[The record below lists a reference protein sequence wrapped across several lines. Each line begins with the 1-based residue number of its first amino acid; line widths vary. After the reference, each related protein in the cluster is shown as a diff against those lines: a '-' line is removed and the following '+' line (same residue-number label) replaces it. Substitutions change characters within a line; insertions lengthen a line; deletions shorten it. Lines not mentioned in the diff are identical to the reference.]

1 MRRRADICRQKA
13 KECARAAMRVAD
25 PQVQFTYRQMSR
37 QWHEMAE
44 RQQAKDE
51 ALANAHKPLE

>member
-1 MRRRADICRQKA
+1 
-13 KECARAAMRVAD
+13 MRVAD

-37 QWHEMAE
+37 QWREMAE

>member
-1 MRRRADICRQKA
+1 
-13 KECARAAMRVAD
+13 
-25 PQVQFTYRQMSR
+25 MSR
-37 QWHEMAE
+37 QWREMAE